1 MKTIV
6 VDDEELSLRQ
16 FEMECSHVPEID
28 LVGSFSNPFEALDYA
43 QNHPVD
49 FALLDIE
56 MPQMK
61 GIELAQKL
69 RERRPDIIII
79 FVSAY
84 SEYVIDALKIRSDY
98 YVFKPYSQE
107 DIVSALNRAKLLARG
122 QKKRVFFRT
131 FGRFDVFVDEHLVKF
146 SNAKSKELLALCTDH
161 MGGEVS
167 MEEVIDKLWPEKD
180 YDSRVKAL
188 YRKAV
193 IDVHKTLE
201 EHNAGSIFCNFR
213 GGCYLDEKQVECDYF
228 EYLKDRE
235 QSGYQYEEE
244 YMFDYS
250 WAEETNA
257 RLQMMMAG
265 HSWS

>member
-6 VDDEELSLRQ
+6 VDDEELSLKQ
-16 FEMECSHVPEID
+16 FELECSQVPEID
-28 LVGSFSNPFEALDYA
+28 LVGTFTNPLDALEYA
-43 QNHPVD
+43 YKNPVD

-69 RERRPDIIII
+69 KERRPDIIII

-84 SEYVIDALKIRSDY
+84 SDYVIEALKIRSDY
-98 YVFKPYSQE
+98 YVLKPYSQE

-122 QKKRVFFRT
+122 QKKRVFLRT
-131 FGRFDVFVDEHLVKF
+131 FGRFDVFVDDQLVKF
-146 SNAKSKELLALCTDH
+146 ANSKSKELLALCTDH

-167 MEEVIDKLWPEKD
+167 MEEAVDKLWPEKD

-201 EHNAGSIFCNFR
+201 EHNAGNIFCNFR
-213 GGCYLDEKQVECDYF
+213 GGCYLDENQVECDYF
-228 EYLKDRE
+228 EYLKDGER
-235 QSGYQYEEE
+235 SGYLYEDE

-257 RLQMMMAG
+257 RLQKVMAI
-265 HSWS
+265 

>member
-16 FEMECSHVPEID
+16 FELECSQVPEIE
-28 LVGSFSNPFEALDYA
+28 LAGTFTNPLEALEYA
-43 QNHPVD
+43 RKNPVD

-69 RERRPDIIII
+69 RELKPDIIII

-84 SEYVIDALKIRSDY
+84 SEYVIEALKKRFDY
-98 YVFKPYSQE
+98 YVLKPYSQE
-107 DIVSALNRAKLLARG
+107 DILSALKRARLLSRG
-122 QKKRVFFRT
+122 QKKAVFLRT
-131 FGRFDVFVDEHLVKF
+131 FGRFDVFVEERLVKF
-146 SNAKSKELLALCTDH
+146 SNAKSKELLAVCVDH
-161 MGGEVS
+161 MGGQVS
-167 MEEVIDKLWPEKD
+167 MEEAVDKLWPDKN

-193 IDVHKTLE
+193 IDVHKTLDTYG
-201 EHNAGSIFCNFR
+201 AGSIFCNFR
-213 GGCYLDEKQVECDYF
+213 GGCYLDEKEVTCDYF
-228 EYLKDRE
+228 EYLKDGE
-235 QSGYQYEEE
+235 GSGYVYEQE
-244 YMFDYS
+244 YMFDYG

-257 RLQMMMAG
+257 RLQNMKEK
-265 HSWS
+265 SWP